1 MPLQVLDVAQV
12 LSNFTTLSLPGQ
24 TLNLPGPTRYSYND
38 ILDIIASLTYHDTT
52 RAPVIP
58 KRLALLAS
66 RIAQRAWW
74 PLLSPDEVERRYL
87 DDVEVGE
94 GDWAL
99 AGVTPEH
106 LENVAIT
113 YVRRY
118 RSAYVYLD
126 LLDCP

>member
-1 MPLQVLDVAQV
+1 M
-12 LSNFTTLSLPGQ
+12 
-24 TLNLPGPTRYSYND
+24 
-38 ILDIIASLTYHDTT
+38 
-52 RAPVIP
+52 
-58 KRLALLAS
+58 AS

-106 LENVAIT
+106 LENVAIS